1 MPTKSSLAVLFL
13 TLVPFSA
20 IPESGGLLKQ
30 TGMHGERFPLAAL
43 LAQAP
48 DINPAVLKMALG
60 AMQRVSDLGINARLD
75 RLLLIDYTKPSTE
88 PRFWVFDLNA
98 GKVLFR
104 ELVAHGKNTGG
115 NMAVRFSNTPGSLM
129 SSLGVF
135 LTANT
140 YFGKHGYSLRLRGLE
155 EGINDKSM
163 ERAIVL
169 HPASYVSEAIVAKLG
184 RLGRSWGCPAVRPEI
199 ARQLID
205 AVRDGAVLFAYYPDE
220 KWLRSSRFIS
230 EDLYA
235 SAN

>member
-1 MPTKSSLAVLFL
+1 
-13 TLVPFSA
+13 
-20 IPESGGLLKQ
+20 
-30 TGMHGERFPLAAL
+30 MHGERFPSAAL

-235 SAN
+235 SAD

>member
-1 MPTKSSLAVLFL
+1 
-13 TLVPFSA
+13 
-20 IPESGGLLKQ
+20 
-30 TGMHGERFPLAAL
+30 
-43 LAQAP
+43 
-48 DINPAVLKMALG
+48 
-60 AMQRVSDLGINARLD
+60 MQRVSDLGINARLD

-235 SAN
+235 SAD